1 MAGPEL
7 TLRRGILRATAAIG
21 CGLLLVAC
29 SNEDRAR
36 RKLND
41 AGHTEVR
48 ILGMAWF
55 RCGLGKDATRFE
67 ARDAA
72 GRRVSGVVCSDWL
85 KGDVI
90 ETDR

>member
-1 MAGPEL
+1 M
-7 TLRRGILRATAAIG
+7 IAALG
-21 CGLLLVAC
+21 CGLLLAGC

-41 AGHTEVR
+41 TGHTEVR

-67 ARDAA
+67 ARDGG
-72 GRRVSGVVCSDWL
+72 GRPVAGVVCSGWL